1 MPMYL
6 SVHRHRSRR
15 FEAVAEFEIIA
26 AELSRWTATQE
37 IAVDIEVSGLAAD
50 THRFIMVANYP
61 DDEAAL
67 AMALHL
73 DIHLDVE
80 TELTRLLELSDLH
93 PLAVRSGDP
102 FGGIE

>member
-6 SVHRHRSRR
+6 SVHRYRAPH
-15 FEAVAEFEIIA
+15 FETVAELQIIA
-26 AELSRWTATQE
+26 SELSRWAATQN
-37 IAVDIEVSGLAAD
+37 IAVDIRVSGLAAD
-50 THRFIMVANYP
+50 THRFIMVASYP
-61 DDEAAL
+61 DEEAAL

-80 TELTRLLELSDLH
+80 TELTRLLELSDLR
-93 PLAVRSGDP
+93 PLADKSGDT